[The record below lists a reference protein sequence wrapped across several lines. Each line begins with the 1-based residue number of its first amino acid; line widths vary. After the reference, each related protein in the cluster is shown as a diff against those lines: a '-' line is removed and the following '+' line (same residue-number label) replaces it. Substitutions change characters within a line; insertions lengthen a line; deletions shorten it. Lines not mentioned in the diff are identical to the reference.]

1 MISEAASN
9 GSASVAILSL
19 KRKDAHN
26 KFDDF
31 ISALV
36 STGYARRYSEGAKPK
51 KTAKYDLGA
60 FVRGIKILGSCKSCP
75 SLTKAASSA
84 A

>member
-1 MISEAASN
+1 MISEAVSS

-36 STGYARRYSEGAKPK
+36 STGHARRYDETLK
-51 KTAKYDLGA
+51 KTAKYDLKE
-60 FVRGIKILGSCKSCP
+60 FVREIEL
-75 SLTKAASSA
+75 
-84 A
+84 